1 MSSEMLGIALRRSR
15 VVAAAV
21 AFGGTVC
28 AVTAAKPASAAWGAA
43 PKPPAPLPGSAL
55 DPRSAH
61 SDAYMKQAL
70 SGVLKHG
77 MPSKENI
84 KYRDGHCLAYDRAT
98 RNPRWVSPCPSQDS
112 TELLLSSNCQS
123 LLRCG

>member
-1 MSSEMLGIALRRSR
+1 MLGSAVLRRRR

-21 AFGGTVC
+21 AFGGAACAATV
-28 AVTAAKPASAAWGAA
+28 AKPASAAWGAA
-43 PKPPAPLPGSAL
+43 PKPPAPLPGSAP
-55 DPRSAH
+55 DARSAP

-77 MPSKENI
+77 MPSKENV

-98 RNPRWVSPCPSQDS
+98 RNPRWVSH
-112 TELLLSSNCQS
+112 
-123 LLRCG
+123 